1 VPVSE
6 ALQFLLTGLATG
18 STYALVGLGI
28 ALVVQ
33 VTGVINFAQGEFVML
48 GALTYALL
56 AGAGTNRLA
65 AAAVAVAGTAGVGAL
80 VNLAVIRPARRAS
93 TDRLIILTIG
103 ASAVIQGVTLVA
115 AGSDPRFARPFTGGE
130 PLRVAG
136 AGLPLQYLWVAATT
150 AVAVVAL
157 WWFLVRTRPGIAM
170 RATAMDAEAARIV
183 GISPRRM
190 SLVVFVLAAAL
201 GAAGGVVLAP
211 LQAPDPQIGLALGL
225 KGFTAAVAGGLDNPA
240 GAVAG
245 GLALGVLEAMAAGYL
260 PSGYQDAVA
269 YALLVAVLLGRP
281 TGLLRP
287 VAAAA
292 HS

>member
-1 VPVSE
+1 
-6 ALQFLLTGLATG
+6 
-18 STYALVGLGI
+18 VGLGI

-48 GALTYALL
+48 GALSYALL
-56 AGAGTNRLA
+56 AAGGTNRLA
-65 AAAVAVAGTAGVGAL
+65 AAAVAVAGTACVGAL
-80 VNLAVIRPARRAS
+80 VNLAVIQPARRAS

-103 ASAVIQGVTLVA
+103 ASAAIQGLTLVA
-115 AGSDPRFARPFTGGE
+115 AGSDPRFARPFTDGE

-136 AGLPLQYLWVAATT
+136 ASLPLQYPWVAGTT

-190 SLVVFVLAAAL
+190 SLAVFVLAAAL

-211 LQAPDPQIGLALGL
+211 LQAPDPQIGVALGL
-225 KGFTAAVAGGLDNPA
+225 KGFTAAVAGGL
-240 GAVAG
+240 
-245 GLALGVLEAMAAGYL
+245 ALGVVEALAAGYL
-260 PSGYQDAVA
+260 PSGYHDAVA

-287 VAAAA
+287 VSAVRA
-292 HS
+292 

>member
-6 ALQFLLTGLATG
+6 ALQFLLSGLATG

-65 AAAVAVAGTAGVGAL
+65 AAVVAVAGTAGVGAL

-115 AGSDPRFARPFTGGE
+115 AGSDPRFARPFADGE

-136 AGLPLQYLWVAATT
+136 ASLPLQYLWVAATT

-190 SLVVFVLAAAL
+190 SLAVFVLAAAL

-287 VAAAA
+287 VAAAPA
-292 HS
+292 

>member
-1 VPVSE
+1 
-6 ALQFLLTGLATG
+6 
-18 STYALVGLGI
+18 
-28 ALVVQ
+28 
-33 VTGVINFAQGEFVML
+33 
-48 GALTYALL
+48 
-56 AGAGTNRLA
+56 
-65 AAAVAVAGTAGVGAL
+65 
-80 VNLAVIRPARRAS
+80 VIRPARRAS

-115 AGSDPRFARPFTGGE
+115 AGSDPRFARPFTDGE

-136 AGLPLQYLWVAATT
+136 ASLPLQYLWVAATT
-150 AVAVVAL
+150 ATAVVAL

-190 SLVVFVLAAAL
+190 SLAVFVLAAAL
-201 GAAGGVVLAP
+201 GAVGGVVLAP

-292 HS
+292 PS

>member
-1 VPVSE
+1 MSE
-6 ALQFLLTGLATG
+6 LPQFLASGLASG
-18 STYALVGLGI
+18 ATYALVGLGV

-33 VTGVINFAQGEFVML
+33 VTGVINFAQGDFVML
-48 GALTYALL
+48 GALSYAML
-56 AGAGTNRLA
+56 ADAGGNRLA
-65 AAAVAVAGTAGVGAL
+65 AAVLAVAGTAAVGAL
-80 VNLAVIRPARRAS
+80 VNLAVIQPARRAS

-103 ASAVIQGVTLVA
+103 ASTVIQGLALVA
-115 AGSDPRFARPFTGGE
+115 VGTDPRFARPFTDGA
-130 PLRVAG
+130 PLRLGGVS
-136 AGLPLQYLWVAATT
+136 LPLQYPWVAATT
-150 AVAVVAL
+150 AVAVVAV

-190 SLVVFVLAAAL
+190 SLAVFVLAAAL

-211 LQAPDPQIGLALGL
+211 LQAPDPQIGVALGL
-225 KGFTAAVAGGLDNPA
+225 KGFTAAVLGGLDNPA

-245 GLALGVLEAMAAGYL
+245 GLALGVLEAVAAGYL

-269 YALLVAVLLGRP
+269 YALLILVLLGRP

-287 VAAAA
+287 ASAAR
-292 HS
+292 

>member
-1 VPVSE
+1 VSE

-48 GALTYALL
+48 GALSYAML
-56 AGAGTNRLA
+56 AAAGTNRLA
-65 AAAVAVAGTAGVGAL
+65 AAVVAVAGTTCVGAL
-80 VNLAVIRPARRAS
+80 VNLAVIQPARRAS

-103 ASAVIQGVTLVA
+103 ASAVIQGLALVA
-115 AGSDPRFARPFTGGE
+115 VGSDPHFARPFTDGE

-136 AGLPLQYLWVAATT
+136 ASLPLQYPWVAGTT
-150 AVAVVAL
+150 VVAVVAL
-157 WWFLVRTRPGIAM
+157 WCFLLRTRPGIAM
-170 RATAMDAEAARIV
+170 RATAMDAQAARIV

-190 SLVVFVLAAAL
+190 SLAVFALAGAL
-201 GAAGGVVLAP
+201 GAVGGVALAP
-211 LQAPDPQIGLALGL
+211 LQAPDPQSGVALGL

-245 GLALGVLEAMAAGYL
+245 GLALGVLEALAAGYL

-269 YALLVAVLLGRP
+269 YTLLVAVLLWRP
-281 TGLLRP
+281 TGLLRS
-287 VAAAA
+287 VSAGQ
-292 HS
+292 S